1 MRKKRSIC
9 KIIIAVLL
17 LFFILYLNPFG
28 FVKKSHIEITR
39 VIQDLYRLLKHNEP
53 VSEWF
58 QNSYN
63 SCSGNFVGYN
73 NEFALLKDVI
83 VDPKMPETFYMQ
95 CDGEKM
101 PDYRFEEGKEG
112 THLNKWID
120 DIHKLETSEFLNV
133 ETDNKFT
140 IVVKRYEYAN
150 MYHTMTDWYN
160 AFLMIT
166 FFNQTGRSTRIIL
179 MNEQTRSALDET
191 WEILFDEVLSV
202 RQLSKPVRFSKLV
215 WNILG
220 YESPLNFH
228 GLASL
233 PYIEEFHKF
242 FLGRFDIKNTKPLQC
257 KKLLILFIWR
267 RNYVAHP
274 DNPTGLVKRKIKNE
288 EELVLTLREIYPDHD
303 IQGIQL
309 DAIPMKEQL
318 QWITKT
324 DVLIGMHGAGLS
336 HILFLPPHAA
346 VLELFPLY
354 WTKYTHHHFSAMSS
368 WRGLKYASWQNLNP
382 GNEYP
387 DYSSYMPP
395 SVLATEV
402 KMLVNEMCPS

>member
-1 MRKKRSIC
+1 MRQKRSIY
-9 KIIIAVLL
+9 KISIAVLL
-17 LFFILYLNPFG
+17 LFFILYLNPFN
-28 FVKKSHIEITR
+28 FVKKSNIVING

-53 VSEWF
+53 MSEWLK
-58 QNSYN
+58 NSYN
-63 SCSGNFVGYN
+63 ACSGNFVGYG

-83 VDPKMPETFYMQ
+83 LDPKMPDTFYLK

-112 THLNKWID
+112 THLNKWIN
-120 DIHKLETSEFLNV
+120 DIQKLETSEFVNV

-140 IVVKRYEYAN
+140 IVIKRYEYAN

-166 FFNQTGRSTRIIL
+166 FFNQTGRFTRIIL
-179 MNEQTRSALDET
+179 MNEQTRGALDET
-191 WEILFDEVLSV
+191 WEILFDELLSMKK
-202 RQLSKPVRFSKLV
+202 LSKPVQFSKLV

-242 FLGRFDIKNTKPLQC
+242 FLRRFGIKDTKPLQC

-267 RNYVAHP
+267 RNY
-274 DNPTGLVKRKIKNE
+274 RKIKNE
-288 EELVLTLREIYPDHD
+288 EELVLALRKFYLDHD
-303 IQGIQL
+303 VQGIQL

-336 HILFLPPHAA
+336 HILFLPQHAA

-354 WTKYTHHHFSAMSS
+354 WTKYTHRHFSAMSS

-387 DYSSYMPP
+387 DYSSYIPP
-395 SVLATEV
+395 SILTTEV
-402 KMLVNEMCPS
+402 NMLVNEMCPS